1 MINRTGRVKFGLVVP
16 VRRLLTSAQF
26 GLALEFARHP
36 TPIPPRG
43 NTLPHCRCAIVR
55 SVNRETCI
63 FLIDDDRSARDF
75 FTQLTSL
82 YKNWNYSAPD
92 SPDYERYQ
100 AKITELADGHRTRVE
115 QGPSDGSGDPET
127 AASVN
132 EG

>member
-1 MINRTGRVKFGLVVP
+1 MLLDMVYLQQDAFVP
-16 VRRLLTSAQF
+16 VDASTSRERQTESLRLLKD
-26 GLALEFARHP
+26 
-36 TPIPPRG
+36 
-43 NTLPHCRCAIVR
+43 
-55 SVNRETCI
+55 
-63 FLIDDDRSARDF
+63 LIDSDYDFTDRDIARDF

-100 AKITELADGHRTRVE
+100 AKITELADGHRTRAE

>member
-1 MINRTGRVKFGLVVP
+1 M
-16 VRRLLTSAQF
+16 
-26 GLALEFARHP
+26 
-36 TPIPPRG
+36 
-43 NTLPHCRCAIVR
+43 R
-55 SVNRETCI
+55 SVNRKTCI
-63 FLIDDDRSARDF
+63 FLIDDDPSACGF

-92 SPDYERYQ
+92 SPDYAHYR

-115 QGPSDGSGDPET
+115 QGPSDGSGEPET